1 MVAEVRRGMSLRAVA
16 LQFGVSLST
25 IQYWVGR
32 AAGQRL
38 DRVDWSNRR
47 PGCRTPANRVS
58 VATEERV
65 LRVRKHLRE
74 RSDLGECGPQAI
86 REEMVRRRMASIP
99 SARTIA
105 RILGRRGALD
115 GRRRFRR
122 PAPPRGW
129 YLPDLAAREVELDSF
144 DVIEDLVIAG
154 GAEVNVLTG
163 ISLHGGLCAAWP
175 ETQITAKFTV
185 GALLE
190 HWREVGLPRYA
201 KFDNDMVFHGSHG
214 RPNSFGRVTRFCL
227 SLGVTPVFAPPR
239 ETGFQADIE
248 SFNGRWQNGVWTRFR
263 FVNVD
268 HVARQSQKYVTAA
281 REKLAARIQDAPA
294 RPPIS
299 KRWRLNL
306 RRPLQGTVIFLRRT
320 DDKGNVRLL
329 GHTYPADREWCRRLV
344 RAEVDLDRGQIRIYA
359 LRRREPNTH
368 RLLRTHDYRPP
379 RSVFHE

>member
-1 MVAEVRRGMSLRAVA
+1 MLGLRK
-16 LQFGVSLST
+16 F
-25 IQYWVGR
+25 
-32 AAGQRL
+32 
-38 DRVDWSNRR
+38 
-47 PGCRTPANRVS
+47 
-58 VATEERV
+58 
-65 LRVRKHLRE
+65 LRE

-86 REEMVRRRMASIP
+86 REEMVRRRLTSIP

-129 YLPDLAAREVELDSF
+129 YLPDLAARKDELDSF

-175 ETQITAKFTV
+175 ATQITAKSTV
-185 GALLE
+185 LALYE
-190 HWREVGLPRYA
+190 HWRETGLPRYA

-214 RPNSFGRVTRFCL
+214 RPDSFGRVTRFCL
-227 SLGVTPVFAPPR
+227 SLGVIPVFAPPR

-248 SFNGRWQNGVWTRFR
+248 SFNGRWQNGVWSRFR
-263 FVNVD
+263 FVDVN
-268 HVARQSQKYVTAA
+268 HVARQSRKYVTAS
-281 REKLAARIQDAPA
+281 REKHVARIQDAPA
-294 RPPIS
+294 RRSIP

-320 DDKGNVRLL
+320 DENGNVRVL
-329 GHTYPADREWCRRLV
+329 GRTYSADRKWCRRLV

-359 LRRREPNTH
+359 LRRREPKTH
-368 RLLRTHDYRPP
+368 RHLRTHDYRPP
-379 RSVFHE
+379 SSVFHA